1 MGGIKFKLF
10 RTIQYS
16 FFAVLFSFSVVGQE
30 YVLTLSI
37 SDLDTKDPLSSVTVL
52 LDPCSCGGITNPSGI
67 FSKRLK
73 ADTYTLSIE
82 YLGYRKEIRTVVLDK
97 NTNLSITME
106 TEEEQLS
113 EIIVLAQKRNQNVES
128 TQMGVFELNAR
139 DLIKIPTALGEFDVL
154 RSITL
159 LAGVNNT
166 GDISNG
172 VSIRGGSLDQNL
184 MLYESAPVFN
194 PTHLFGLFSV
204 FTPDVISG
212 VNIYQANIPA
222 KYGGRIA
229 SVVDIKV
236 KSPYTDKFK
245 LEGGVG
251 VISSRLSL
259 STPIIKDKLMLLAG
273 GRIGFTDFLFPL
285 LIPRLKNTK
294 ANFKDSTVKLLY
306 LPNENNQLTYTHFF
320 SQDFYQL
327 DLISSIEN
335 IVSSSN
341 QYDFGTS
348 NHTLRWLHSFDNE
361 TNLVGTFVHSNYL
374 PQNLFPEIES
384 TNVIRFESQIQYTSA
399 QFEYKDDRNEDLN
412 YYAGLQL
419 NQYGINPGSLNPGS
433 GNSIIPVDLEDE
445 KSRELSFYANLN
457 WNPSERLS
465 ISSGLRFTNFSLL
478 GPFRQGQYTE
488 NGIFEGVKDFLKN
501 ETVVNYSR
509 PEPRIGINYKLGEDS
524 ALKASYAR
532 IYQYIQNIYNTS
544 TPLPTSRWK
553 MSDTFIQ
560 PQKNDT
566 YGLGLY
572 KNFPNLGLEI
582 SSEGYYRITENNLTY
597 KPGADFFL
605 SQFLEQEVTQA
616 EGNSYGVEMSIRKN
630 KGKVNGFINY
640 TWSRSLLKTNEL
652 ALKNRINNNNWYP
665 SDFDRPHT
673 VNATVNFEGDAY
685 NAFSF
690 NFTGQTGRP
699 YTVANG
705 VYNQENVTIPI
716 FLSRNNG
723 RLPVYH
729 RLDFSWKI
737 AYRKDPNKRFQG
749 DWTLTV
755 YNLYG
760 RRNPFNVYY
769 TQRNGAQDGDVFG
782 GSPLG
787 AYELSVLR
795 GSLVSIAYN
804 FKFL

>member
-10 RTIQYS
+10 RSIQYS

-306 LPNENNQLTYTHFF
+306 LPNENNQLAYTHFF

-605 SQFLEQEVTQA
+605 SEFLEQEVTQA
-616 EGNSYGVEMSIRKN
+616 EGNSYGVEMSLRKN

-652 ALKNRINNNNWYP
+652 ALKK
-665 SDFDRPHT
+665 
-673 VNATVNFEGDAY
+673 
-685 NAFSF
+685 
-690 NFTGQTGRP
+690 Q
-699 YTVANG
+699 
-705 VYNQENVTIPI
+705 NQ
-716 FLSRNNG
+716 
-723 RLPVYH
+723 
-729 RLDFSWKI
+729 
-737 AYRKDPNKRFQG
+737 
-749 DWTLTV
+749 
-755 YNLYG
+755 
-760 RRNPFNVYY
+760 
-769 TQRNGAQDGDVFG
+769 
-782 GSPLG
+782 
-787 AYELSVLR
+787 
-795 GSLVSIAYN
+795 
-804 FKFL
+804 

>member
-488 NGIFEGVKDFLKN
+488 NGVFEGVKDFLKN

>member
-501 ETVVNYSR
+501 VTVVNYSR

-605 SQFLEQEVTQA
+605 SEFLEQEVTQA
-616 EGNSYGVEMSIRKN
+616 EGNSYGVEMSLRKN

>member
-488 NGIFEGVKDFLKN
+488 NGVFEGVKDFLKN

-605 SQFLEQEVTQA
+605 SEFLEQEVTQA
-616 EGNSYGVEMSIRKN
+616 EGNSYGVEMSLRKN

>member
-1 MGGIKFKLF
+1 MGGITLSHLQLGLL
-10 RTIQYS
+10 T
-16 FFAVLFSFSVVGQE
+16 FFVFIFSDGVFAQQNG
-30 YVLTLSI
+30 LTLYIADSE
-37 SDLDTKDPLSSVTVL
+37 TKDPLSSVSVL
-52 LDPCSCGGITNPSGI
+52 IDPCNCGGITNDSGLYT
-67 FSKRLK
+67 KRLK
-73 ADTYTLSIE
+73 SNTYTLTIE
-82 YLGYRKEIRTVVLDK
+82 YLGYRKETVTVFLNK
-97 NTNLSITME
+97 NTILNILME
-106 TEEEQLS
+106 SEEEQLS
-113 EIIVLAQKRNQNVES
+113 EIVVLAKKRNQNVES

-166 GDISNG
+166 GDVSNG

-229 SVVDIKV
+229 SVVDVKV
-236 KSPYTDKFK
+236 KNPYTDRLKI
-245 LEGGVG
+245 EGGIG
-251 VISSRLSL
+251 VISSRFTI

-294 ANFKDSTVKLLY
+294 ANFSDSTIKLLY
-306 LPNENNQLTYTHFF
+306 LPNQNNQFTYTHFY

-341 QYDFGTS
+341 QYDFGTA
-348 NHTLRWLHSFDNE
+348 NHTLKWLHGFENN
-361 TNLVGTFVHSNYL
+361 TNLVGTVVHSSYL
-374 PQNLFPEIES
+374 PKNLFPEIDS
-384 TNVIRFESQIQYTSA
+384 NNVIQFESQIQYTSA
-399 QFEYKDDRNEDLN
+399 QFEYKDSRNEALD
-412 YYAGLQL
+412 YYLGIQF
-419 NQYGINPGSLNPGS
+419 NQYNINPGSLDPGA
-433 GNSIIPVDLEDE
+433 GNSIITVDLDNE
-445 KSRELSFYANLN
+445 KSQEISLFANLN
-457 WNPSERLS
+457 WNLTERLS
-465 ISSGLRFTNFSLL
+465 VSSGIRFTHFSLL
-478 GPFRQGQYTE
+478 GPFNQGLYSE
-488 NGIFEGVKDFLKN
+488 DGIFEGVNLIGSSEN
-501 ETVVNYSR
+501 VASYAN
-509 PEPRIGINYKLGEDS
+509 PEPRLGLNYKLGDNS
-524 ALKASYAR
+524 SLKMSYAS

-553 MSDTFIQ
+553 MSDTYIL

-566 YGLGLY
+566 FGLGLY
-572 KNFPNLGLEI
+572 KNYPNIGFEI
-582 SSEGYYRITENNLTY
+582 TAEGYYRNTDNNLTY

-605 SQFLEQEVTQA
+605 SEFLEQEVTQA
-616 EGNSYGVEMSIRKN
+616 QGKSYGLEMSIRKTT
-630 KGKVNGFINY
+630 GKVNGFLNY
-640 TWSRSLLKTNEL
+640 TWARSQLKTNEP
-652 ALKNRINNNNWYP
+652 KRQNRINNNNWFP

-685 NAFSF
+685 NSFSF

-699 YTVANG
+699 YSLANG
-705 VYNQENVTIPI
+705 VYKQENVTIPI

-737 AYRKDPNKRFQG
+737 AYKKDPNKRFKG
-749 DWTLTV
+749 DWTFTI

-760 RRNPFNVYY
+760 RTNPFNIYY
-769 TQRNGAQDGDVFG
+769 AQRNGPLDGSVFLG
-782 GSPLG
+782 DPLG
-787 AYELSVLR
+787 SYELSVLR
-795 GSLVSIAYN
+795 GALVSLAYN
-804 FKFL
+804 FKFQ

>member
-10 RTIQYS
+10 RSIQYS

-259 STPIIKDKLMLLAG
+259 STPIIKDKLMILAG

-605 SQFLEQEVTQA
+605 SEFLEQEVTQA
-616 EGNSYGVEMSIRKN
+616 EGNSYGVEMSLRKN

>member
-10 RTIQYS
+10 RSIQYS

-419 NQYGINPGSLNPGS
+419 NHYGINPGSLNPGS

-605 SQFLEQEVTQA
+605 SEFLEQEVTQA
-616 EGNSYGVEMSIRKN
+616 EGNSYGVEMSLRKN

>member
-10 RTIQYS
+10 RSIQYS

-524 ALKASYAR
+524 ALKSSYAR

-605 SQFLEQEVTQA
+605 SEFLEQEVTQA
-616 EGNSYGVEMSIRKN
+616 EGNSYGVEMSLRKN

>member
-1 MGGIKFKLF
+1 M
-10 RTIQYS
+10 
-16 FFAVLFSFSVVGQE
+16 FSFSVVGQE

-605 SQFLEQEVTQA
+605 SEFLEQEVTQA
-616 EGNSYGVEMSIRKN
+616 EGNSYGVEMSLRKN

>member
-10 RTIQYS
+10 RSIQYS

-251 VISSRLSL
+251 VMSSRLSL

-488 NGIFEGVKDFLKN
+488 NGVFEGVKDFLKN

-605 SQFLEQEVTQA
+605 SEFLEQEVTQA
-616 EGNSYGVEMSIRKN
+616 EGNSYGVEMSLRKN
-630 KGKVNGFINY
+630 KGKVNGFMNY

>member
-236 KSPYTDKFK
+236 KSPYTDKFR

-433 GNSIIPVDLEDE
+433 RNSIIPVDLEDE

-605 SQFLEQEVTQA
+605 SEFLEQEVTQA
-616 EGNSYGVEMSIRKN
+616 EGNSYGVEMSLRKN

>member
-10 RTIQYS
+10 RSIQYS

-128 TQMGVFELNAR
+128 AQMGVFELNAR

-488 NGIFEGVKDFLKN
+488 NGVFEGVKDFLKN

-605 SQFLEQEVTQA
+605 SEFLEQEVTQA
-616 EGNSYGVEMSIRKN
+616 EGNSYGVEMSLRKN

>member
-10 RTIQYS
+10 RSIQYS

-37 SDLDTKDPLSSVTVL
+37 FDLDTKDPLSSVTVL

-605 SQFLEQEVTQA
+605 SEFLEQEVTQA
-616 EGNSYGVEMSIRKN
+616 EGNSYGVEMSLRKN

>member
-10 RTIQYS
+10 RSIQYS

-361 TNLVGTFVHSNYL
+361 TNLVGTFVHSKYL

-488 NGIFEGVKDFLKN
+488 NGVFEGVKDFLKN

-605 SQFLEQEVTQA
+605 SEFLEQEVTQA
-616 EGNSYGVEMSIRKN
+616 EGNSYGVEMSLRKN

>member
-10 RTIQYS
+10 RSIQYS

-384 TNVIRFESQIQYTSA
+384 TNVIRFESQIQYISA

-605 SQFLEQEVTQA
+605 SEFLEQEVTQA
-616 EGNSYGVEMSIRKN
+616 EGNSYGVEMSLRKN

>member
-16 FFAVLFSFSVVGQE
+16 FFAVLFSFSVVAQE

-37 SDLDTKDPLSSVTVL
+37 SDLETKDPLSIVTVL
-52 LDPCSCGGITNPSGI
+52 LDPCGCGGITNPSGI

-236 KSPYTDKFK
+236 KSPYTDKFR

-605 SQFLEQEVTQA
+605 SEFLEQEVTQA
-616 EGNSYGVEMSIRKN
+616 EGNSYGVEMSLRKN

>member
-10 RTIQYS
+10 RSIKYS

-605 SQFLEQEVTQA
+605 SEFLEQEVTQA
-616 EGNSYGVEMSIRKN
+616 EGNSYGVEMSLRKN

>member
-10 RTIQYS
+10 RSIQYS

-212 VNIYQANIPA
+212 VNIYQANISA

-488 NGIFEGVKDFLKN
+488 NGIFEVVKDFLKN

-605 SQFLEQEVTQA
+605 SEFLEQEVTQA
-616 EGNSYGVEMSIRKN
+616 EGNSYGVEMSLRKN

>member
-10 RTIQYS
+10 RSIQYS

-605 SQFLEQEVTQA
+605 SEFLEQEVTQA
-616 EGNSYGVEMSIRKN
+616 EGNSYGVEMSLRKN

-787 AYELSVLR
+787 AYELSVFR

>member
-10 RTIQYS
+10 RSIQYS

-488 NGIFEGVKDFLKN
+488 NGVFEGVKDFLKN

-605 SQFLEQEVTQA
+605 SEFLEQEVTQA
-616 EGNSYGVEMSIRKN
+616 EGNSYGVEMSLRKN

>member
-10 RTIQYS
+10 RSIKYS

-97 NTNLSITME
+97 NTYVSITME

-605 SQFLEQEVTQA
+605 SEFLEQEVTQA
-616 EGNSYGVEMSIRKN
+616 EGNSYGVEMSLRKN